1 VTKLDED
8 TIPALYHHCVRM
20 YRAMMDEATL
30 VDMEGVQSVVYEGF
44 LTDLVKNKLNLST
57 PYYTKCRKAL
67 LEMGCIKQ
75 LRRGGSST
83 PSQWLLI
90 REPLLTNFDPEAIVS
105 PPPITLEQYQAQQQQ
120 INALNQRMHTIEQI
134 LGLHS

>member
-1 VTKLDED
+1 
-8 TIPALYHHCVRM
+8 
-20 YRAMMDEATL
+20 
-30 VDMEGVQSVVYEGF
+30 MEGVQSVVYEGF

>member
-1 VTKLDED
+1 MTKLDED

-20 YRAMMDEATL
+20 YRAMMDESNMID
-30 VDMEGVQSVVYEGF
+30 VEGAPAVVYEGF

-67 LEMGCIKQ
+67 LDMGCIKQ

-90 REPLLTNFDPEAIVS
+90 REPLLTKFDPEAVVAA
-105 PPPITLEQYQAQQQQ
+105 PAITLEQYQAQQQQ
-120 INALNQRMHTIEQI
+120 INALNHRINTIEQV
-134 LGLHS
+134 LGLTK

>member
-1 VTKLDED
+1 
-8 TIPALYHHCVRM
+8 M
-20 YRAMMDEATL
+20 YRAMMDESQI

-67 LEMGCIKQ
+67 IAMGCISQ

-90 REPLLTNFDPEAIVS
+90 KEPLLSKFDPESVVAAPAV
-105 PPPITLEQYQAQQQQ
+105 TLEQYQAQQQM
-120 INALNQRMHTIEQI
+120 INALNHRISFIEQA
-134 LGLHS
+134 LGFNK